1 MDIDSEK
8 GTPPLVVDDAIHVVA
23 AIIVQDN
30 KVLACRRAPHKSS
43 PGLWE
48 FPGGKVDFGEDPFT
62 ALEREIREELN
73 LACEPQTIFDVSETA
88 LEGQVIRLES
98 IVCFF
103 VNNPELSST
112 DHDEFLWCE
121 KSQLLSLAWAAP
133 DLPAVAKLAALRSFA
148 DLDH

>member
-1 MDIDSEK
+1 MA
-8 GTPPLVVDDAIHVVA
+8 VADALHVVA

-73 LACEPQTIFDVSETA
+73 LACEPRTRFDISDTA
-88 LEGQVIRLES
+88 LGGQVIRLES
-98 IVCFF
+98 IVCFLA
-103 VNNPELSST
+103 NNPELSST
-112 DHDEFLWCE
+112 DHDQFLWCE
-121 KSQLLSLAWAAP
+121 QGQLQSLDWASP
-133 DLPAVAKLAALRSFA
+133 DLPAVGKLRS
-148 DLDH
+148 LRSLEGLLEGHS